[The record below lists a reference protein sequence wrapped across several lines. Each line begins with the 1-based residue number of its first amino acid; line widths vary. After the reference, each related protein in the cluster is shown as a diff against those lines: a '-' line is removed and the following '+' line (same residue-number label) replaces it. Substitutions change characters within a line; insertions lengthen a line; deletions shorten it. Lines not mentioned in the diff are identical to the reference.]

1 MKEDEKTLRE
11 VRAIDLFRYYGATL
25 LGLVIVTVGIVLA
38 FLLAPLWVALV
49 VLGGLLLPIYFLLK
63 YHAIGCVLMYK
74 AFAPMSLR
82 DRCRFEPSCSTYMIM
97 AINKY
102 GLFRG
107 VVKGLKRIRRCHPP
121 NGGVDYP

>member
-1 MKEDEKTLRE
+1 VKEDEKTLRE